1 MPAKSNK
8 PMRAEAVH
16 SPAVNLKKDFIVFLV
31 KNLRIKKRWTN
42 LVETF
47 QETSLLILCVALF
60 ADGGVVTV
68 AAVVFI
74 IGLDE
79 RQIGVDDVAEQFD
92 EMAFEK
98 L

>member
-1 MPAKSNK
+1 M
-8 PMRAEAVH
+8 
-16 SPAVNLKKDFIVFLV
+16 
-31 KNLRIKKRWTN
+31 
-42 LVETF
+42 ETF

-74 IGLDE
+74 IGLGE
-79 RQIGVDDVAEQFD
+79 RQIWVDDVAEQFD